1 MQRGTG
7 RGDSQIDIRPFPA
20 DQTCSNAISQ
30 IVPCFKCGTYHIL
43 SETYAFARCLLDD
56 LCHKLV
62 SKTSRHS
69 KYPHLREYIARFG
82 TVDPLIWDSCS
93 HPGIALATDR
103 VVNHM
108 RYKIK
113 IVSGLMGLV
122 ILAALVQVS
131 DGQNRTVLNEAE
143 RISGDQFSV
152 ITRTSSGASVYA
164 VNKPNT
170 ATLNAIDQGLT
181 ELFAVARKN
190 GYQNHLN
197 YRDYTIYIG
206 RADRTKDS
214 AGQYSPDIA
223 IPAAQY
229 AGTVYD
235 KGGYIYAAGIVV
247 ALNPSAFLIAEHTRD
262 YERVSTA
269 VRNEGEHLVLYQ
281 NDRKRYAET
290 ADHSRGGGHPIL
302 Q

>member
-1 MQRGTG
+1 MKYKTKIA
-7 RGDSQIDIRPFPA
+7 S
-20 DQTCSNAISQ
+20 T
-30 IVPCFKCGTYHIL
+30 
-43 SETYAFARCLLDD
+43 LLG
-56 LCHKLV
+56 
-62 SKTSRHS
+62 
-69 KYPHLREYIARFG
+69 F
-82 TVDPLIWDSCS
+82 
-93 HPGIALATDR
+93 
-103 VVNHM
+103 
-108 RYKIK
+108 
-113 IVSGLMGLV
+113 LMM
-122 ILAALVQVS
+122 AALSQVS
-131 DGQNRTVLNEAE
+131 DAQNRTVLNEAE
-143 RISGDQFSV
+143 RISGDQFSIV
-152 ITRTSSGASVYA
+152 TRTPSGANVYA
-164 VNKPNT
+164 VNRPNR

-190 GYQNHLN
+190 GYRNHLN
-197 YRDYTIYIG
+197 YRDYTIYIA

-223 IPAAQY
+223 IGAAQY

-262 YERVSTA
+262 YGRVSTA

-281 NDRKRYAET
+281 NDRRRYAET